1 MMMDNIKENNS
12 SQGTSDDAFGLFAEA
27 MKDFR
32 EEMEHY
38 DSLGTKIAGKTR
50 FIMRTVFATLAVSSV
65 YLVIM
70 IFQMAGSMGIM
81 TNHLEDMYGR
91 FSTMSADMREITRM
105 VDSMGKNIS
114 GMPDIASSMSVIDGD
129 VSTMSGSVNNMNG
142 SVTMIDND
150 MVSINSN
157 MTEMTGR
164 LSNMSRS
171 VSGMSYDVNEMA
183 APMNSGPMSGFWPR

>member
-1 MMMDNIKENNS
+1 MMKDKDDCS
-12 SQGTSDDAFGLFAEA
+12 SQIPDDAFGLFAEA

-32 EEMEHY
+32 EEMENY
-38 DSLGTKIAGKTR
+38 DSQGTKIAAKTR
-50 FIMRTVFATLAVSSV
+50 FIMRAVFATLAVSSV

-70 IFQMAGSMGIM
+70 IFQMAASMSIM

-114 GMPDIASSMSVIDGD
+114 GMPEIASSMTVIDGD
-129 VSTMSGSVNNMNG
+129 VSTMSSSVNNMNG
-142 SVTMIDND
+142 SVTKIDND
-150 MVSINSN
+150 MVYINSN
-157 MTEMTGR
+157 MTEMNGR

-171 VSGMSYDVNEMA
+171 VNAMSYDVNEMA
-183 APMNSGPMSGFWPR
+183 APMNSGPMSDFWPR